1 MDRSHSVG
9 KCNSKNKCRPII
21 VKFICYKDCREIFNN
36 KKRLK
41 GTDVSITDSLTAA
54 RMLQLHNT
62 RDQFGFN
69 NVWSIEEESCA
80 MIVPVQN
87 QNLWISDKVKKK
99 KCFCTLHFLLFSLG

>member
-41 GTDVSITDSLTAA
+41 GTDVSITDSLTAG
-54 RMLQLHNT
+54 RMLQLNNT

-69 NVWSIEEESCA
+69 NVWSIDGRIMRNDSTITKPKF
-80 MIVPVQN
+80 M
-87 QNLWISDKVKKK
+87 DK
-99 KCFCTLHFLLFSLG
+99 